1 MIGRSWSEG
10 DGVGARSAGHVDVAA
25 AGLRKDLGNQPL
37 RGRWRGRWA
46 TGAPHRDCG
55 RRGSKT
61 LHRVTRDESG
71 SAIPLTLMLG
81 VSLLVLPV
89 MVLVL
94 TVPTWEERTVDAQ
107 DAARDAARALVI
119 ADNWGDGVSSAN
131 DAVAQIVAGDGLP
144 SGDITVSYSGSLDP
158 GGTVTVAVTVVI
170 PAGNVP
176 GLGFVGQLHYTAT
189 STEHVDSY
197 RDSST

>member
-1 MIGRSWSEG
+1 MNGRAWSGAGGVVRRGAPKGACNGRPGGAGAGKGAG
-10 DGVGARSAGHVDVAA
+10 DRA
-25 AGLRKDLGNQPL
+25 
-37 RGRWRGRWA
+37 RGR
-46 TGAPHRDCG
+46 C
-55 RRGSKT
+55 RRTTVCRPGW
-61 LHRVTRDESG
+61 DERG

-94 TVPTWEERTVDAQ
+94 TLPTWEERTVDAQ
-107 DAARDAARALVI
+107 DAARDAARALVT
-119 ADNWGDGVSSAN
+119 ADNWSDGVSAAN
-131 DAVAQIVAGDGLP
+131 TAISQVVAGDGLP
-144 SGDITVSYSGSLDP
+144 AGDVEASYSGSLDP
-158 GGTVTVAVTVVI
+158 GGTVTAAVTVVI

-176 GLGFVGQLHYTAT
+176 GLGFVGQLHYTAS